1 MNKAIKPLLLLLMCA
16 LFVVLMAV
24 IYLKST
30 EKLMTEKEA
39 RELVTERYTG
49 HIIKLDNRKDHR
61 IYDVEIKDKN
71 KLYSVEIDRLK
82 GTIKNVDAKITEKKK
97 VTKTTKAKEK
107 NKPKEQNKQKK
118 TGITEKK
125 AKQIVM
131 QEVGGTF
138 VSIKKN
144 EHATPVTYSVTHHVG
159 HNEGAVVTVN
169 AINGK
174 VNAVSW
180 FNIEQTEAQDN
191 DTPVVPN
198 QPTQEETPIN
208 PPQQEHIYDND
219 DDDFDDDDGDD
230 D

>member
-1 MNKAIKPLLLLLMCA
+1 MNKTVKPLLLLLMCA
-16 LFVVLMAV
+16 LFIVLMVV

-49 HIIKLDNRKDHR
+49 HISKLENRKDPR
-61 IYDVEIKDKN
+61 TYDVEIKDKN
-71 KLYSVEIDRLK
+71 KQYSVEIDRLK
-82 GTIKNVDAKITEKKK
+82 GTIKNVDAKVIEKKK
-97 VTKTTKAKEK
+97 VAKAKK
-107 NKPKEQNKQKK
+107 NSKAKEQNKQKK

-169 AINGK
+169 AINGE

-180 FNIEQTEAQDN
+180 FNNEQAKSQDN
-191 DTPVVPN
+191 DTPVIPN
-198 QPTQEETPIN
+198 QPTQKETPVN
-208 PPQQEHIYDND
+208 PPQQDHIYDSE

-230 D
+230 GDDD